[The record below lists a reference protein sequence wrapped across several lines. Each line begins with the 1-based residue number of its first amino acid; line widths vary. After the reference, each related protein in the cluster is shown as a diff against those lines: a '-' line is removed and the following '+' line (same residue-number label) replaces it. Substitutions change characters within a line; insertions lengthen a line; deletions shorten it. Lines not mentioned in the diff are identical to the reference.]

1 MVDDLLTI
9 STCGQNTLA
18 LNTYINAQIELK
30 KLEFHTPDIKGKS
43 KCHKMHVGKPSKTCP
58 QLQVHGKPIH
68 DVSHDVYLGDVISS
82 NGKNEENLKRRIGRG
97 LGKIKDIMTI
107 LENVTFGEHY
117 FSTAVLLRESLFLS
131 SVLSSADIWY
141 NLSTT
146 DIKQLEDLDFRK
158 ILCAPISV
166 PVEALYLELGVL
178 NIETLVK
185 IKRVNYLQ
193 DLVKTNPE
201 EMLHKFF

>member
-1 MVDDLLTI
+1 
-9 STCGQNTLA
+9 
-18 LNTYINAQIELK
+18 
-30 KLEFHTPDIKGKS
+30 
-43 KCHKMHVGKPSKTCP
+43 
-58 QLQVHGKPIH
+58 
-68 DVSHDVYLGDVISS
+68 
-82 NGKNEENLKRRIGRG
+82 
-97 LGKIKDIMTI
+97 MTI

-146 DIKQLEDLDFRK
+146 DIKQLEDLDLSLIRK

-185 IKRVNYLQ
+185 IKKVNYLQ

-201 EMLHKFF
+201 EMLHTFFF